1 VDTLT
6 FLAKL
11 AWPLVG
17 LILGTLAL
25 LFFRR
30 PIVERIGRVARA
42 KIPGGTELTFNP
54 QDVASEDPKIV
65 ALADAKVAELARE
78 LEGRLEP
85 RLAQLE
91 QQQTTTSQALEGVM
105 AEVKDTLSASR
116 RVDEEAREETVS
128 EAICSALMT
137 ARRALTFSEI
147 MALVARQRAFR
158 MRPISDAWRAIEDM
172 RSRGIVRLSTSKLSA
187 ATEVSLTSRYK

>member
-1 VDTLT
+1 MDTLT

-116 RVDEEAREETVS
+116 RVDEEAREETLS
-128 EAICSALMT
+128 EGILRTLNAAHE
-137 ARRALTFSEI
+137 ALTPGDI
-147 MALVARQRAFR
+147 
-158 MRPISDAWRAIEDM
+158 
-172 RSRGIVRLSTSKLSA
+172 IVRLAKERERRVRVGDIADIMRVIRGMVSEGKLHTA
-187 ATEVSLTSRYK
+187 TPQIGTDTEVSLVKK